1 MWHARYQKTENN
13 NIQTTIRRTKNPI
26 ASIVSLLF
34 PRARHTERALFIETY
49 IFPASVHSKLKELH
63 PCMSSADSA
72 LVLRGLRDWFQVC
85 LAARGRLVSMP
96 SRIVDDAWHAF
107 ILDTEAYE
115 RFCRQAFG
123 RFLHH
128 KPAGDMLP
136 PTKAPIGLRRAWEH
150 AARLDGQDPE
160 HLRVLPLLF
169 GIDAQLKVA
178 DGLHYSLDW
187 ARQARESRRRRRRY
201 GLCGSCGGGSGCGS
215 SSGLSCGSSSG
226 SSCGSS
232 CGSGCGGGCGGS

>member
-1 MWHARYQKTENN
+1 MENN
-13 NIQTTIRRTKNPI
+13 NTQITIRRTKNRI

-34 PRARHTERALFIETY
+34 PRARATERALFIETY
-49 IFPASVHSKLKELH
+49 IFPTSVSSKLKALH
-63 PCMSSADSA
+63 PGISGADSA

-85 LAARGRLVSMP
+85 LAARGHLVSMP

-128 KPAGDMLP
+128 RPAEDMV
-136 PTKAPIGLRRAWEH
+136 APAHASNGLRTAWKH
-150 AARLDGQDPE
+150 AAVLDHQDPE
-160 HLRVLPLLF
+160 HLRMLPLLF

-178 DGLHYSLDW
+178 NGLHYSLDW
-187 ARQARESRRRRRRY
+187 ARQVRESRRRRRRY
-201 GLCGSCGGGSGCGS
+201 GLCGSCGSGS
-215 SSGLSCGSSSG
+215 SCGSGLSCGSSSG